1 MSLTNNV
8 RIGLIKDKTLKLR
21 VNHQIPLELVKEIL
35 KIDKKTDE
43 KKVRYLME
51 LTNHL
56 LRVKGFYKKYP
67 SVHDECNKK
76 IKEDLRK
83 LDFD

>member
-8 RIGLIKDKTLKLR
+8 RIGLIKDKALKLR
-21 VNHQIPLELVKEIL
+21 VNHQLPLELVKEIL

-56 LRVKGFYKKYP
+56 LRVKGYYKKYP
-67 SVHDECNKK
+67 SVHDECNKN
-76 IKEDLRK
+76 IKDDLRK
-83 LDFD
+83 LDL